1 MPKTSYPSKVL
12 LFGEYAVMCG
22 GQGLAVPYPAYSAK
36 WIKEDGEKENK
47 KHLQNFLQYLLQNG
61 FSNRLDLQRF
71 ADDLKNGFTII
82 SDIPVGYGLGSS
94 GAVVAAVYD
103 RYALPGS
110 YVNDLSQLKT
120 FLGSMEDFFHR
131 KSSGLDPLICLIGT
145 AVQLK
150 ENGVIHELAS
160 SAISG
165 NIPFTLTDTGI
176 NRSTETFVQIFNQKM
191 QDDEFRNAI
200 THKYLPM
207 VADCIRF
214 YLRDKA
220 DQFYHALSALAEF
233 QFIYFD
239 FAIPHPF
246 KAVWQASLEGG
257 QAIYKLCGAG
267 GGGCMLR
274 FERPGG
280 IF

>member
-22 GQGLAVPYPAYSAK
+22 GQGLAVPYTAYSAK
-36 WIKEDGEKENK
+36 WIKEDDEIENK
-47 KHLQNFLQYLLQNG
+47 KHLQNFLQYLLQKG
-61 FSNRLDLQRF
+61 FSDRLDLQKF
-71 ADDLKNGFTII
+71 NDDLRNGFTIV

-103 RYALPGS
+103 KYALPGIDA
-110 YVNDLSQLKT
+110 NDLTQLKT
-120 FLGSMEDFFHR
+120 FLGSMEDFFHK
-131 KSSGLDPLICLIGT
+131 KSSGLDPLICLLGA

-150 ENGVIHELAS
+150 ENGLIKELES

-165 NIPFTLTDTGI
+165 MIPFTLTDTGI

-191 QDDEFRNAI
+191 LDDEFRDII
-200 THKYLPM
+200 THKYLPI

-214 YLRDKA
+214 YLRNNA
-220 DQFYHALSALAEF
+220 DQFYQALITLSEL

-239 FAIPHPF
+239 FAIPQTF
-246 KAVWQASLEGG
+246 KAVWQESQHVG

-274 FERPGG
+274 FERPAG
-280 IF
+280 IS